1 MIPFTLRAVIQSHL
15 KSYLHMTLIYHFP
28 SLGQWAM
35 QLGNQL
41 LKLIFKQKRVCSKG
55 RAVLLA
61 GMRSEDHSNSVGRI
75 QSPQSSPRELSPRSG
90 LGCHHKIFTL
100 VWDHEKWLKVLTMRP
115 SVASPSNPPKVM
127 TGDMQAQ
134 YRNRKE
140 AKHCKLSASR

>member
-1 MIPFTLRAVIQSHL
+1 MIPFTLWAVIQSHL
-15 KSYLHMTLIYHFP
+15 KSYVHMTLIYHFP
-28 SLGQWAM
+28 SLEQWAM

-75 QSPQSSPRELSPRSG
+75 QSPQSSPREFPPASG

-100 VWDHEKWLKVLTMRP
+100 VWDH
-115 SVASPSNPPKVM
+115 
-127 TGDMQAQ
+127 
-134 YRNRKE
+134 
-140 AKHCKLSASR
+140 